1 MELIVKAKDIFL
13 EYAGRDIL
21 DIEELGIYP
30 YDRIGLVGDNGA
42 GKTSLLKIL
51 SGNLTIADADVRR
64 FGSIAL
70 IGQLDELDLD
80 AAQDNGEMLSR
91 LNVAEVAQETMS
103 GGEETRAKIA
113 SALSQHASAIFAD
126 EPTSHLDQDG
136 IRLLVGQLKAFD
148 GALLIVSHDRHFLD
162 QVVDKIWELKDGG
175 ISEFW
180 GDYSDYLRQKEEERK
195 AQATRYE
202 EAMRERDRLEAAI
215 EKQRKKAR
223 QVDAK
228 RKGAK
233 KSNEYAGRLGH
244 QKTTGTKQKKM
255 HQAAKN
261 MEKRLE
267 ALEGIE
273 APDSIRAVRFRQS
286 KALELHSKFPI
297 SADDFS
303 LSFGNCVLY
312 DHAKFEIP
320 LGAKVAITG
329 GNGTGKTSL
338 LKAIVRR
345 ADGINIS
352 PKAEIGYFEQTGY
365 KFDAR
370 QSVISFMQNGCEYS
384 MTEIRGILASMGIGP
399 RDLTKDVGVLS
410 GGEVIKL
417 LLAKMLL
424 GRYNILLMD
433 EPGNYLDIKSAE
445 ALEQMMSAYAG
456 TIVFVSH
463 DKRLVENVADIVYEI
478 KDTKLVKIFQ
488 RE

>member
-1 MELIVKAKDIFL
+1 M
-13 EYAGRDIL
+13 Y
-21 DIEELGIYP
+21 
-30 YDRIGLVGDNGA
+30 
-42 GKTSLLKIL
+42 
-51 SGNLTIADADVRR
+51 
-64 FGSIAL
+64 
-70 IGQLDELDLD
+70 
-80 AAQDNGEMLSR
+80 
-91 LNVAEVAQETMS
+91 
-103 GGEETRAKIA
+103 
-113 SALSQHASAIFAD
+113 
-126 EPTSHLDQDG
+126 
-136 IRLLVGQLKAFD
+136 
-148 GALLIVSHDRHFLD
+148 
-162 QVVDKIWELKDGG
+162 
-175 ISEFW
+175 
-180 GDYSDYLRQKEEERK
+180 
-195 AQATRYE
+195 
-202 EAMRERDRLEAAI
+202 
-215 EKQRKKAR
+215 
-223 QVDAK
+223 
-228 RKGAK
+228 
-233 KSNEYAGRLGH
+233 
-244 QKTTGTKQKKM
+244 
-255 HQAAKN
+255 QAAKN

-273 APDSIRAVRFRQS
+273 APDSIRTVRFRQS

-303 LSFGNCVLY
+303 LSFGNRMLY

-320 LGAKVAITG
+320 LGVKVAITG

-338 LKAIVRR
+338 LKAIARR

-370 QSVISFMQNGCEYS
+370 QSAISFMQDGCEYS
-384 MTEIRGILASMGIGP
+384 MTEIRSILASMGIGP

-445 ALEQMMSAYAG
+445 ALEQMMSAYVG

-463 DKRLVENVADIVYEI
+463 DKRLVENVADIIYEI

>member
-21 DIEELGIYP
+21 EIYS

-80 AAQDNGEMLSR
+80 AAQDSGEMLSR
-91 LNVAEVAQETMS
+91 LNVAGVAQETMS

-136 IRLLVGQLKAFD
+136 ISLLVGQLKAFD
-148 GALLIVSHDRHFLD
+148 GALLIVSHDRYFLD

-195 AQATRYE
+195 VQAARYE
-202 EAMRERDRLEAAI
+202 EAMRERERLEAAI

-228 RKGAK
+228 QKGAK
-233 KSNEYAGRLGH
+233 KSNENAGRLGH
-244 QKTTGTKQKKM
+244 QKATGTKQKRM
-255 HQAAKN
+255 YQAAKN

-303 LSFGNCVLY
+303 LSFGNCMLY

-320 LGAKVAITG
+320 LGAKVA
-329 GNGTGKTSL
+329 
-338 LKAIVRR
+338 
-345 ADGINIS
+345 IS

-365 KFDAR
+365 KFDTR
-370 QSVISFMQNGCEYS
+370 QSAISFMQDGCEYS
-384 MTEIRGILASMGIGP
+384 MTEIRSILASMGIGP
-399 RDLTKDVGVLS
+399 RDLVKDVGVLS

-424 GRYNILLMD
+424 GRYNIWLMD

-463 DKRLVENVADIVYEI
+463 DKRLVENVADIIYEI

>member
-21 DIEELGIYP
+21 DIEELEIYS

-80 AAQDNGEMLSR
+80 AAQGSGEMLSR
-91 LNVAEVAQETMS
+91 LNVAGVAQETMS

-136 IRLLVGQLKAFD
+136 ISLLVGQLKAFD
-148 GALLIVSHDRHFLD
+148 GALLIVSHDRYFLD

-195 AQATRYE
+195 VQAARYE
-202 EAMRERDRLEAAI
+202 EAMRERERLEAAI

-228 RKGAK
+228 QKGAK
-233 KSNEYAGRLGH
+233 KSNENAGRLGH
-244 QKTTGTKQKKM
+244 QKATGTKQKRM
-255 HQAAKN
+255 YQAAKN

-267 ALEGIE
+267 ALEEIE
-273 APDSIRAVRFRQS
+273 APDSIRTVRF
-286 KALELHSKFPI
+286 
-297 SADDFS
+297 
-303 LSFGNCVLY
+303 LY

-338 LKAIVRR
+338 LKAIARR

-370 QSVISFMQNGCEYS
+370 QSAISFMQDGCEYS
-384 MTEIRGILASMGIGP
+384 MTEIRSILASMGIGP
-399 RDLTKDVGVLS
+399 RDLAKDVGVLS

>member
-1 MELIVKAKDIFL
+1 M
-13 EYAGRDIL
+13 
-21 DIEELGIYP
+21 
-30 YDRIGLVGDNGA
+30 
-42 GKTSLLKIL
+42 
-51 SGNLTIADADVRR
+51 
-64 FGSIAL
+64 
-70 IGQLDELDLD
+70 
-80 AAQDNGEMLSR
+80 
-91 LNVAEVAQETMS
+91 
-103 GGEETRAKIA
+103 
-113 SALSQHASAIFAD
+113 
-126 EPTSHLDQDG
+126 
-136 IRLLVGQLKAFD
+136 
-148 GALLIVSHDRHFLD
+148 SHDRHFLD
-162 QVVDKIWELKDGG
+162 QVVDKIWELKDGS

-195 AQATRYE
+195 VQAARYE
-202 EAMRERDRLEAAI
+202 EAMRERKRLEAAI

-228 RKGAK
+228 QKGAK

-244 QKTTGTKQKKM
+244 QKATGTKQKRM
-255 HQAAKN
+255 YQAAKN

-273 APDSIRAVRFRQS
+273 APDSIRTVRFRQS

-303 LSFGNCVLY
+303 LSFGNRMLY

-338 LKAIVRR
+338 LKAIARR

-370 QSVISFMQNGCEYS
+370 QSAISFMQDGCEYS
-384 MTEIRGILASMGIGP
+384 MTEIRSILASMGIGP

-445 ALEQMMSAYAG
+445 ALEQMMSAYVG

-463 DKRLVENVADIVYEI
+463 DKRLVENVADIIYEI

>member
-1 MELIVKAKDIFL
+1 M
-13 EYAGRDIL
+13 
-21 DIEELGIYP
+21 
-30 YDRIGLVGDNGA
+30 
-42 GKTSLLKIL
+42 
-51 SGNLTIADADVRR
+51 
-64 FGSIAL
+64 
-70 IGQLDELDLD
+70 
-80 AAQDNGEMLSR
+80 
-91 LNVAEVAQETMS
+91 
-103 GGEETRAKIA
+103 
-113 SALSQHASAIFAD
+113 
-126 EPTSHLDQDG
+126 
-136 IRLLVGQLKAFD
+136 
-148 GALLIVSHDRHFLD
+148 
-162 QVVDKIWELKDGG
+162 
-175 ISEFW
+175 
-180 GDYSDYLRQKEEERK
+180 
-195 AQATRYE
+195 
-202 EAMRERDRLEAAI
+202 
-215 EKQRKKAR
+215 
-223 QVDAK
+223 
-228 RKGAK
+228 
-233 KSNEYAGRLGH
+233 GH

-255 HQAAKN
+255 HQATKN

-297 SADDFS
+297 SADEFS
-303 LSFGNCVLY
+303 LSFDGCVLY
-312 DHAKFEIP
+312 DRAKFEIP

-338 LKAIVRR
+338 LKAIARR

-370 QSVISFMQNGCEYS
+370 QSAISFMQDGCEYS
-384 MTEIRGILASMGIGP
+384 MTEIRSVLASMGIGP
-399 RDLTKDVGVLS
+399 RDLAKDVGVLS

-463 DKRLVENVADIVYEI
+463 DKRLVENVADIIYEI

>member
-21 DIEELGIYP
+21 DIEELEIYS

-80 AAQDNGEMLSR
+80 AAQGSGEMLSR
-91 LNVAEVAQETMS
+91 LNVAGVAQETMS

-136 IRLLVGQLKAFD
+136 ISLLVGQLKAFD
-148 GALLIVSHDRHFLD
+148 GALLIVSHDRYFLD

-195 AQATRYE
+195 VQAARYE
-202 EAMRERDRLEAAI
+202 EAMRERERLEAAI

-228 RKGAK
+228 QKAAK
-233 KSNEYAGRLGH
+233 KSNENAGRLGH
-244 QKTTGTKQKKM
+244 QKATGTKQKRM
-255 HQAAKN
+255 YQAAKD

-303 LSFGNCVLY
+303 LSFGNCMLY

-338 LKAIVRR
+338 LKAIARR

-370 QSVISFMQNGCEYS
+370 QSAISFMQDGCEYS
-384 MTEIRGILASMGIGP
+384 MTEIRSILASMGIGP
-399 RDLTKDVGVLS
+399 RDLAKDVGVLS

>member
-1 MELIVKAKDIFL
+1 M
-13 EYAGRDIL
+13 
-21 DIEELGIYP
+21 
-30 YDRIGLVGDNGA
+30 
-42 GKTSLLKIL
+42 
-51 SGNLTIADADVRR
+51 
-64 FGSIAL
+64 
-70 IGQLDELDLD
+70 
-80 AAQDNGEMLSR
+80 
-91 LNVAEVAQETMS
+91 
-103 GGEETRAKIA
+103 
-113 SALSQHASAIFAD
+113 
-126 EPTSHLDQDG
+126 
-136 IRLLVGQLKAFD
+136 
-148 GALLIVSHDRHFLD
+148 
-162 QVVDKIWELKDGG
+162 DKIWELKDGG

-195 AQATRYE
+195 VQAARYE
-202 EAMRERDRLEAAI
+202 EAMRERERLEAAI

-228 RKGAK
+228 QKGAK
-233 KSNEYAGRLGH
+233 KSNENAGRLGH
-244 QKTTGTKQKKM
+244 QKATGTKQKRM
-255 HQAAKN
+255 YQAAKN

-273 APDSIRAVRFRQS
+273 APDSIRTVRFRQS

-303 LSFGNCVLY
+303 LSFGNSMLY

-338 LKAIVRR
+338 LKAIARR

-370 QSVISFMQNGCEYS
+370 QSAISFMQDGCEYS
-384 MTEIRGILASMGIGP
+384 MTEIRSILASMGIGP
-399 RDLTKDVGVLS
+399 RDLVKDVGVLS

-463 DKRLVENVADIVYEI
+463 DKRLVENVADIIYEI